1 MKRLLTAIFLSLFF
15 AASAAQAEYRHVQM
29 TVFGMD

>member
-1 MKRLLTAIFLSLFF
+1 MKKTFTVIFLCLFL
-15 AASAAQAEYRHVQM
+15 AVSSAHAEYRHVQM

>member
-1 MKRLLTAIFLSLFF
+1 MKRLLTAIFLFLFL
-15 AASAAQAEYRHVQM
+15 AASSAQAEYRHVQM